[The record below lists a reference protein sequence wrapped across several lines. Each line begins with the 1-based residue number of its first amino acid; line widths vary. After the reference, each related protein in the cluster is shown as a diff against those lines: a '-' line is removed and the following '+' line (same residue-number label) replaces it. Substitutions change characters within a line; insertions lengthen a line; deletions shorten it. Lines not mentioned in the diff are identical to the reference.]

1 MIKIDASSFI
11 YSIKMDWINVLK
23 ELYEDLIITS
33 SVHQEV
39 ILNGKSRGKPDAF
52 IGEKL
57 IKKYDIQI
65 HNVEK
70 NSEVEMGLGEGET
83 DTILNA
89 IELKCSCLID
99 DKKAIRI
106 AESFDLQILS
116 VPISL
121 LDAYKQQKIDDERFE
136 TLFQKWIIAAS
147 PSYEDIFLIKKSKE
161 LMSE

>member
-23 ELYEDLIITS
+23 ELYEELIITS

-39 ILNGKSRGKPDAF
+39 ILNGKNRGKPDAF

-57 IKKYDIQI
+57 IKKHDIQV
-65 HNVEK
+65 HDVEK
-70 NSEVEMGLGEGET
+70 NSEVEMGLGVGET

-89 IELKCSCLID
+89 IDLKCSCLVD

-106 AESFDLQILS
+106 AESFDLQVYS
-116 VPISL
+116 VPITL
-121 LDAYKQQKIDDERFE
+121 LDAYKQQKIDDEQFE
-136 TLFQKWIIAAS
+136 QLFQKWIMVAS
-147 PSYEDIFLIKKSKE
+147 PSYEDMFLIKKTKE

>member
-33 SVHQEV
+33 SVHKEV
-39 ILNGKSRGKPDAF
+39 ILNGKNRGKADAF

-65 HNVEK
+65 HDIEK
-70 NSEVEMGLGEGET
+70 NSEVEIGLGEGET
-83 DTILNA
+83 DTILNT

-106 AESFDLQILS
+106 AESFDLQVFSI
-116 VPISL
+116 PISL
-121 LDAYKQQKIDDERFE
+121 LDAYKRQKIDDEKFE
-136 TLFQKWIIAAS
+136 MFFQKWIIAAS

>member
-11 YSIKMDWINVLK
+11 YSIKMNWIKVLK
-23 ELYEDLIITS
+23 ELYEELIITS
-33 SVHQEV
+33 SVYQEV
-39 ILNGKSRGKPDAF
+39 ILNGKSKGKPDAF

-65 HNVEK
+65 HDVEK
-70 NSEVEMGLGEGET
+70 KSDVEMGLGKGET

-89 IELKCSCLID
+89 IEIKCFCLID

-106 AESFDLQILS
+106 AESFDLQIIS
-116 VPISL
+116 VPITL
-121 LDAYKQQKIDDERFE
+121 LDAYKQQKIDDEKFE
-136 TLFQKWIIAAS
+136 EVFQKWILSAS

-161 LMSE
+161 IMCE

>member
-33 SVHQEV
+33 SVHKEV
-39 ILNGKSRGKPDAF
+39 ILNGKNRGKPDAF
-52 IGEKL
+52 IGERL

-65 HNVEK
+65 HDIEK
-70 NSEVEMGLGEGET
+70 NSEVEIGLGEGET
-83 DTILNA
+83 DTILNT

-106 AESFDLQILS
+106 AESFDLQVFS

-121 LDAYKQQKIDDERFE
+121 LDAYKRQKIDDEKFE
-136 TLFQKWIIAAS
+136 MFFQKWIIAAS

>member
-1 MIKIDASSFI
+1 M
-11 YSIKMDWINVLK
+11 Y
-23 ELYEDLIITS
+23 
-33 SVHQEV
+33 QEV
-39 ILNGKSRGKPDAF
+39 ILNGKSRGKPDAY

-65 HNVEK
+65 HDVEK

-89 IELKCSCLID
+89 IEINCSCLID

-106 AESFDLQILS
+106 AESFDLQVIS
-116 VPISL
+116 IPITL
-121 LDAYKQQKIDDERFE
+121 LDAYKQQKIDDDKFE
-136 TLFQKWIIAAS
+136 KVFQKWIIAAS

>member
-33 SVHQEV
+33 SVHKEV
-39 ILNGKSRGKPDAF
+39 ILNGKNRGKPDAF

-65 HNVEK
+65 HDIEK
-70 NSEVEMGLGEGET
+70 NSEVEIGLGEGET
-83 DTILNA
+83 DTILNT

-106 AESFDLQILS
+106 AESFDLQVFSI
-116 VPISL
+116 PISL
-121 LDAYKQQKIDDERFE
+121 LDAYKRQKIDDKKFE
-136 TLFQKWIIAAS
+136 MFFQKWIIAAS

>member
-11 YSIKMDWINVLK
+11 YSIKMDWIIVLK

-33 SVHQEV
+33 SVHKEV
-39 ILNGKSRGKPDAF
+39 ILDGKSRGKPDAF

-65 HNVEK
+65 HDIEK
-70 NSEVEMGLGEGET
+70 NSEVEIGLGEGET
-83 DTILNA
+83 DTILNS

-106 AESFDLQILS
+106 AESFDLQVFS

-121 LDAYKQQKIDDERFE
+121 LDAYKRQKIDDKKFE
-136 TLFQKWIIAAS
+136 MFFQKWIIAAS

>member
-33 SVHQEV
+33 SVHKEV
-39 ILNGKSRGKPDAF
+39 ILDGKSRGKPDAF
-52 IGEKL
+52 IGERL

-65 HNVEK
+65 HDIEK
-70 NSEVEMGLGEGET
+70 NSEVEIGLGEGET
-83 DTILNA
+83 DTILNT

-106 AESFDLQILS
+106 AESFDLQVFS

-121 LDAYKQQKIDDERFE
+121 LDAYKRQKIDDKKFDMF
-136 TLFQKWIIAAS
+136 FQKWIITAN

>member
-1 MIKIDASSFI
+1 LIKIDASSFI
-11 YSIKMDWINVLK
+11 YSIKMDWIKVLK

-39 ILNGKSRGKPDAF
+39 ILNGKFKGKPDAF

-57 IKKYDIQI
+57 IKKYDIKI
-65 HNVEK
+65 HDVEK

-89 IELKCSCLID
+89 IKLKCSCLID

-106 AESFDLQILS
+106 AESFDLQVFS

-121 LDAYKQQKIDDERFE
+121 LDAFKHQKINDGKFE
-136 TLFQKWIIAAS
+136 KFFQKWIIAAH

>member
-33 SVHQEV
+33 SVHKEV
-39 ILNGKSRGKPDAF
+39 IMDGKSRGKPDAF

-65 HNVEK
+65 HDIEK
-70 NSEVEMGLGEGET
+70 NSEVEIGLGEGET
-83 DTILNA
+83 DTILNT

-106 AESFDLQILS
+106 AESFDLQVFS

-121 LDAYKQQKIDDERFE
+121 LDAYKRQKIDDKKFE
-136 TLFQKWIIAAS
+136 MFFQKWIIAAS